1 MVVKGLRG
9 YNSHLI
15 FNELKKVHVK
25 VDIISNGLGK
35 YRAFILNKSLVF
47 INSIQFMNS
56 SLKKLVKNLADNVFE
71 YLT

>member
-25 VDIISNGLGK
+25 TDVISNGLRK

-47 INSIQFMNS
+47 INSMQFMNS